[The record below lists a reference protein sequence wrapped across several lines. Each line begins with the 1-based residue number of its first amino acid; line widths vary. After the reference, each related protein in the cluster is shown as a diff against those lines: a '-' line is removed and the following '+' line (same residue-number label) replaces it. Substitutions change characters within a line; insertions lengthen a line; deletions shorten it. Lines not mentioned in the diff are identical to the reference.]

1 MKRNTLV
8 ALVLLFAQSAQANP
22 RCLEIGQIW
31 SWKALDRSTLVVE
44 DNWHQKFKL
53 SLMGYCGQLPFKLT
67 LGFKSIGGISGLE
80 CLSKGDEVISRDIG
94 MHYTCPVASIVP
106 YTPAMEKADK
116 AAAQQGSGQ

>member
-1 MKRNTLV
+1 MKRNTLA

-22 RCLEIGQIW
+22 NCLEMGQIW

-53 SLMGYCGQLPFKLT
+53 GLMGYCGQLPFKLT
-67 LGFKSIGGISGLE
+67 LGFKSIGGIGGLE
-80 CLSKGDEVISRDIG
+80 CLSKGDEVISHDTG
-94 MHYTCPVASIVP
+94 MHYTCPIASIVP

-116 AAAQQGSGQ
+116 AAAQQGSGR